1 MLSVTERPPGSRKY
15 IFPPGHHS
23 LINDFINKIKRELNL
38 KRSLNSTNHSDPKR
52 KKQQDQPTETSSK
65 PLHDL
70 NEMSDN
76 VRKRIIKWQRNQ
88 TSDSL
93 KKIKEH
99 TDYTVICKL
108 DKLNC
113 PVVSIQCMLC
123 SKIYQLYCKG
133 EYYDNDT
140 MMLSNWT
147 KHIKAMM
154 KQKHKEIVESKHH

>member
-1 MLSVTERPPGSRKY
+1 M
-15 IFPPGHHS
+15 
-23 LINDFINKIKRELNL
+23 INDFINKIKRELNL
-38 KRSLNSTNHSDPKR
+38 KCLNFTNHSDPKR

-93 KKIKEH
+93 KKLKEH

-113 PVVSIQCMLC
+113 Q
-123 SKIYQLYCKG
+123 
-133 EYYDNDT
+133 
-140 MMLSNWT
+140 
-147 KHIKAMM
+147 
-154 KQKHKEIVESKHH
+154 